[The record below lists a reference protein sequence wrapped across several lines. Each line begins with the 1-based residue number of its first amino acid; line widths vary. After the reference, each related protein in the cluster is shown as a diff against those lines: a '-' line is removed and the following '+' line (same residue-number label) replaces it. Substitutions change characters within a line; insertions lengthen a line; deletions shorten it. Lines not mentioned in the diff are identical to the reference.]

1 MMVRARLGW
10 TIYTPTWLVL
20 CFWFPLCLKICSSQ
34 EIDRSAVA
42 DGELHD
48 IQFVTLDRMIA
59 VGDRGL
65 ILGSDNAGKTW
76 SVRNA
81 RSEFTL
87 YSVCF
92 VSELVGCAVG
102 GTVDPFTH
110 RSRGIALVTRDG
122 GKSWVRSQSS
132 LPRLTGI
139 ALEASSSLIA
149 WGDWSTT
156 EQSSIFLSKDN
167 GLNWTPVTAPC
178 GHIESIGVER
188 LSAGQ
193 DQQAS
198 NRFGAATKRRMVI
211 DRLSRCFLTEDGV
224 SYEMVP
230 IPGVSSDEPI
240 RSCCHSGNRWWVCGD
255 NGMLLSSEDGKGWT
269 QHFLPGIRSDWDLIS
284 LRDIVAEENDI
295 WVCGNP
301 GSVIW
306 YSNDGGQV
314 WSVVPTNSNATANSL
329 STFENTIVA
338 YAGAM
343 ATINVSRNNGS
354 AWRLAHQSTSRLSTL
369 NVASS
374 ADRIAWDLLA
384 VIAKDARQTAG
395 CVVVHDQNLEQRSAY
410 RPEQSVR
417 TALAAKRME
426 LSTAET
432 LASFPVS
439 DSVGQPRWTDLGHY
453 AQNGSLLQAPTT
465 KLLRKL
471 VHAIRAARPDLI
483 VTECGVSGT
492 SLQQKLSQSVELATT
507 WASRRDYALF
517 SDESKIPNNQWAVQR
532 TLYRGE
538 LSTGRQFHP
547 SMILKNVG
555 MVLGEIVGPSLAIAN
570 VPDESSLNS
579 HCRLR
584 YRSGANASAGLLNPL
599 DGLTLDG
606 QTTLKEKIYGAS
618 RAGLLVSTANWFN
631 SGSLLKHEIFN
642 PLIRDTNWEAKLS
655 HSAKM
660 IEPESRA
667 VVLIDIAR
675 EARRSGNWN
684 MWSSTLEYLIANDS
698 KSSYAEFAQLELM
711 RYTGSAEVNQML
723 SKLLS
728 SNHTKNDELPTN
740 TTIATQYS
748 PFGKDGDTNIK
759 PASFAHRPQRIPI
772 ATSYGLPEYYRLLA
786 NIPDEWVPY
795 RFDPE
800 WGWIISSR
808 YRQYQ
813 SVKSAPT
820 TEPYQLHV
828 QSSNFFPRLSENL
841 LNWQMVQSQENYL
854 SRSSEFAND
863 TRNKSLPAIP
873 KTSERP
879 YLDGEPNEE
888 IWKGAL
894 RLELKD
900 PWGESGATTVSIIR
914 DDEFIY
920 VLSQSIE
927 SEPVAKGKI
936 ASVRSRDSLDNGQ
949 NSIRLRI
956 DLDRDYATWFEFGW
970 SDSGEVIDLCNDM
983 LNWDPEWYMASK
995 PTAYGW
1001 NAEIAIPIE
1010 ELVST
1015 ENPIS
1020 TMMTHVGINVI
1031 HSVPG
1036 RGARVMAPAVSDR
1049 FQFDQWTIIKW

>member
-1 MMVRARLGW
+1 MVRARHGW
-10 TIYTPTWLVL
+10 TVNTLTWLVL
-20 CFWFPLCLKICSSQ
+20 CFWLALCLSVGSSQ
-34 EIDRSAVA
+34 EMERAAVA

-76 SVRNA
+76 SVRNS

-92 VSELVGCAVG
+92 VSETVGCAVG
-102 GTVDPFTH
+102 GAVDPFTH
-110 RSRGIALVTRDG
+110 RSRGVALVTSDG
-122 GKSWVRSQSS
+122 GKSWVRSQSN
-132 LPRLTGI
+132 LPRLTGV
-139 ALEASSSLIA
+139 ALESSSGLLA

-156 EQSSIFLSKDN
+156 EQSSIFVSKDN
-167 GLNWTPVTAPC
+167 GLNWTPISAPC

-188 LSAGQ
+188 LPAGQ
-193 DQQAS
+193 VQQGM
-198 NRFGAATKRRMVI
+198 NRFGVAASRRMVI
-211 DRLSRCFLTEDGV
+211 DRLSRCFFADDGV
-224 SYEMVP
+224 NYELVP
-230 IPGVSSDEPI
+230 FPGVSSDEPI
-240 RSCCHSGNRWWVCGD
+240 RSCCHSGVKWWVCGD
-255 NGMLLSSEDGKGWT
+255 NGLLFSSEDGKGWT
-269 QHFLPGIRSDWDLIS
+269 QHFLPGLKSDWDLIS
-284 LRDIVAEENDI
+284 LRDMVAYGNEI
-295 WVCGNP
+295 WICGNP
-301 GSVIW
+301 GSVVW
-306 YSNDGGQV
+306 YSNDGGQDWNV
-314 WSVVPTNSNATANSL
+314 IPTNSNATANAL
-329 STFENTIVA
+329 STFETSVVA

-354 AWRLAHQSTSRLSTL
+354 AWRLSHQSTSRLSTL

-384 VIAKDARQTAG
+384 VVSKDARQTAG
-395 CVVVHDQNLEQRSAY
+395 CIVVHDQNLEQRSAY
-410 RPEQSVR
+410 RPEQAVR

-426 LSTAET
+426 LATAET
-432 LASFPVS
+432 FASFPIS
-439 DSVGQPRWTDLGHY
+439 DSVGQPRWTDTGHY

-465 KLLRKL
+465 KLFRKL
-471 VHAIRAARPDLI
+471 VHTIRASRPDLI
-483 VTECGVSGT
+483 VTECGVSG
-492 SLQQKLSQSVELATT
+492 SILQKKLSQSVELATT

-517 SDESKIPNNQWAVQR
+517 SDVSKIPNNQWTVQR

-538 LSTGRQFHP
+538 LNSGRQFHP
-547 SMILKNVG
+547 SMILKSVG
-555 MVLGEIVGPSLAIAN
+555 MVLGETVGPALAIAN
-570 VPDESSLNS
+570 TPDEASLNS
-579 HCRLR
+579 HGRLR
-584 YRSGANASAGLLNPL
+584 YRSGANASASLLNPL

-606 QTTLKEKIYGAS
+606 QTTLKEKLYGAS

-631 SGSLLKHEIFN
+631 SGALLKHEVSN
-642 PLIRDTNWEAKLS
+642 PLVRDTNWEAKLS
-655 HSAKM
+655 QSAKM

-675 EARRSGNWN
+675 DARRSGNWN

-698 KSSYAEFAQLELM
+698 KSPYAEFAQLELM

-723 SKLLS
+723 SKLLQ
-728 SNHTKNDELPTN
+728 SNHSKNEDLPAN

-759 PASFAHRPQRIPI
+759 PASYAHRPQRIPI
-772 ATSYGLPEYYRLLA
+772 ATSYGLPEFYRSLA
-786 NIPDEWVPY
+786 NIPDAWVPY

-800 WGWIISSR
+800 WGWLIASR
-808 YRQYQ
+808 FRQYQ
-813 SVKSAPT
+813 SAKSAT
-820 TEPYQLHV
+820 TATDPYQLHL

-854 SRSSEFAND
+854 NRQSEFADN
-863 TRNKSLPAIP
+863 TRNKSLSAIP

-879 YLDGEPNEE
+879 HLDGEPNEE
-888 IWKGAL
+888 MWTTAL

-900 PWGESGATTVSIIR
+900 PWGESGATTVAIVR

-920 VLSQSIE
+920 LLSQSVE
-927 SEPVAKGKI
+927 TEPVTNGSLN
-936 ASVRSRDSLDNGQ
+936 SVRKRDSLSVGQ

-983 LNWDPEWYMASK
+983 LSWNPEWYMATK

-1010 ELVST
+1010 ELIST
-1015 ENPIS
+1015 DNPIS
-1020 TMMTHVGINVI
+1020 TTITHVGINVI

-1049 FQFDQWTIIKW
+1049 FQSDQWTIIKW